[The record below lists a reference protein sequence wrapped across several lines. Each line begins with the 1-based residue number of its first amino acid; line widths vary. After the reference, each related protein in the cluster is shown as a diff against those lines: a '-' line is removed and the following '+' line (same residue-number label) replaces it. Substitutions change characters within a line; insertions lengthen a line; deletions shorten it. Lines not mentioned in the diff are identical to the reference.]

1 MCTHTQHTRTYN
13 KTITSV
19 VNDLHTLNL
28 AKNNR
33 RTMGILS
40 SILRVLPGF
49 VTTPPKPNTTP
60 TPLLQVTDTDATATT
75 SHAAASTSAAA
86 NDTTTSA
93 SSASSSSTS
102 GQEMTDY
109 NMEAATTAA
118 TRTADA
124 GMSLARIVSP
134 FVHKTPHSTTAKTM
148 HSTHLAS
155 QQDGTTSKVLT
166 TVVAVSG
173 GLPSNKRQ
181 ESDLTTPNIESTVLS
196 MDLDK
201 DSRTTTTNSHE
212 GGAKN
217 TSITTEN
224 GVMMVYNTNNN
235 KTAPSSEKEEA
246 KYPLVQNRMF
256 DVPEIIRSVAEFLDK
271 PSLAKCCRVSK
282 FWSTHCTPLLW
293 RHIVDK
299 HWRFGRFCSSIQSQ
313 SHYIRSIKCEDW
325 TDYEEMLLCQ
335 FPRLKGIAFH
345 GSKESMAVREKILA
359 KVSNTLMSLVL
370 SSVASELSA
379 DSSKAIQ
386 IMHQL
391 TTLKII
397 NMTVNQHHLA
407 DILRQCENLDFLSLS
422 RVHLDNSAAM
432 PAHGA
437 VVGGESGPG
446 LVVARKPDLEVVPTR
461 IKYLAMKEVT
471 VSAEYLTGMI
481 RNCPN
486 LLELSFAR
494 NETLVITS
502 EMIRVMQKSCPRLYA
517 IDIGSCK
524 QLERETFTPLFTTL
538 TQMTILNLS
547 GTRVGDED
555 LLILAQKCR
564 SLIRLD
570 IQYCTQ
576 ISSKGLHRFL
586 SRCSSTLRHLEASGV
601 TIEPESFDGRAWT
614 CSNLEIM
621 FVHVGLIGSY
631 EPYIPSTAKARAAEA
646 GTNEQQSQEDIES
659 KKRSLPIEVVNK
671 VDTPVSLLTRMLTGV
686 TTATMSVSTPT
697 STSTSTS
704 TSTTTATST
713 ATSTDHHGQRHCR
726 TAGSNSSASANIHTS
741 ASTGCS
747 ISPSNIKSS
756 KEAGIGSRSA
766 TKSSV
771 SRPGREQDGDVDMKH
786 ALHPIQDVSNVQY
799 LGLMGCGPKL
809 NRHTPCPLLSG
820 FRTIKRLHVLGLY
833 QSFKQEDLEWLVESL
848 PELCRI
854 DAEKYNIS
862 DEILGWFHSTYPHV
876 RIYRQE

>member
-1 MCTHTQHTRTYN
+1 
-13 KTITSV
+13 
-19 VNDLHTLNL
+19 
-28 AKNNR
+28 
-33 RTMGILS
+33 MGILN

-49 VTTPPKPNTTP
+49 VTTPEPNTTP
-60 TPLLQVTDTDATATT
+60 TPLLQITDADTDMTATT
-75 SHAAASTSAAA
+75 SHATAAA
-86 NDTTTSA
+86 TSGTTTGA
-93 SSASSSSTS
+93 SFSLSSFSSTG
-102 GQEMTDY
+102 GQGMTDHD
-109 NMEAATTAA
+109 MEPATTA
-118 TRTADA
+118 DA
-124 GMSLARIVSP
+124 AMSLARIASP
-134 FVHKTPHSTTAKTM
+134 FVHKAPHSTTAKTM
-148 HSTHLAS
+148 HSAREGHLAS
-155 QQDGTTSKVLT
+155 QQDGTTFKVLT
-166 TVVAVSG
+166 TVVAVAG

-181 ESDLTTPNIESTVLS
+181 ESDLTTPNIESTVVS

-201 DSRTTTTNSHE
+201 DLLTTADSHE
-212 GGAKN
+212 DGTKN
-217 TSITTEN
+217 TAITTEN
-224 GVMMVYNTNNN
+224 GVIFVYNNIDNNN
-235 KTAPSSEKEEA
+235 KAVSSTAAAAAEEKEEEA
-246 KYPLVQNRMF
+246 TYSLVQNRMF

-282 FWSTHCTPLLW
+282 YWSIHCTPLLW

-299 HWRFGRFCSSIQSQ
+299 HWRFGRFCASIQSQ

-359 KVSNTLMSLVL
+359 KVSGTLTSLVL
-370 SSVASELSA
+370 SSVALDLSA
-379 DSSKAIQ
+379 DSVKAIQ
-386 IMHQL
+386 SMHQL

-397 NMTVNQHHLA
+397 NMTVNHRHLA

-422 RVHLDNSAAM
+422 RVHLDDS
-432 PAHGA
+432 PATSVHGA
-437 VVGGESGPG
+437 VVSGESGSG
-446 LVVARKPDLEVVPTR
+446 LVVATKHDLKVVPTR

-471 VSAEYLTGMI
+471 VSPKYLTGMI

-502 EMIRVMQKSCPRLYA
+502 EMIQIIQVSCPRLYA

-547 GTRVGDED
+547 GTRVGDEE

-564 SLIRLD
+564 SLVRLD

-601 TIEPESFDGRAWT
+601 TIEPESFDDRAWT
-614 CSNLEIM
+614 CPNLEIM
-621 FVHVGLIGSY
+621 FVHIGLIGSY
-631 EPYIPSTAKARAAEA
+631 EPYIPSTEKARIAE
-646 GTNEQQSQEDIES
+646 TETKEQQPREDVES

-671 VDTPVSLLTRMLTGV
+671 ADTPVSLLTRMLTGV
-686 TTATMSVSTPT
+686 TTATMSASTSTPT
-697 STSTSTS
+697 STPA
-704 TSTTTATST
+704 TAST
-713 ATSTDHHGQRHCR
+713 ATSTDHHGQRHRR
-726 TAGSNSSASANIHTS
+726 TAGSSANANIHINAG
-741 ASTGCS
+741 ASSNTNVT
-747 ISPSNIKSS
+747 NIKSS
-756 KEAGIGSRSA
+756 KDTGNGSRSA
-766 TKSSV
+766 TKASG
-771 SRPGREQDGDVDMKH
+771 SRPEQGGDIDMKH

-820 FRTIKRLHVLGLY
+820 FRSIKRLHVLGLY
-833 QSFKQEDLEWLVESL
+833 QSFKQEDMEWLVESL

-854 DAEKYNIS
+854 DAEKYNVS

>member
-1 MCTHTQHTRTYN
+1 
-13 KTITSV
+13 
-19 VNDLHTLNL
+19 
-28 AKNNR
+28 
-33 RTMGILS
+33 MGILS

-49 VTTPPKPNTTP
+49 VTAPPKPNTTPP
-60 TPLLQVTDTDATATT
+60 TPLLQVTDSNAAATT
-75 SHAAASTSAAA
+75 SHVTASASAAD

-93 SSASSSSTS
+93 SSASSTPSSE
-102 GQEMTDY
+102 QEMADYDMETDTA
-109 NMEAATTAA
+109 AATESA
-118 TRTADA
+118 TTTDA
-124 GMSLARIVSP
+124 GMSLARNVSP
-134 FVHKTPHSTTAKTM
+134 FVHKNPHSTTPETM
-148 HSTHLAS
+148 HSAREGHLAS
-155 QQDGTTSKVLT
+155 QQGGATFKVLT
-166 TVVAVSG
+166 TDVTVAG

-181 ESDLTTPNIESTVLS
+181 ESDLTTPDIESTVLS
-196 MDLDK
+196 MDLDN
-201 DSRTTTTNSHE
+201 DPLTTTPKNHE
-212 GGAKN
+212 DGARN

-224 GVMMVYNTNNN
+224 GVMMINNNSTNNN
-235 KTAPSSEKEEA
+235 KATPSKEKEEA
-246 KYPLVQNRMF
+246 TYPLVQNRMF

-299 HWRFGRFCSSIQSQ
+299 HWRFGRFCASIQSQ

-359 KVSNTLMSLVL
+359 KVSDTLTSLVL

-407 DILRQCENLDFLSLS
+407 DILGQCENLDFLSLS
-422 RVHLDNSAAM
+422 RVHLDDSAAM
-432 PAHGA
+432 QVHGA
-437 VVGGESGPG
+437 VVGGGSGSG
-446 LVVARKPDLEVVPTR
+446 LVVVRKSDLEIVPTR

-481 RNCPN
+481 KNCPN

-502 EMIRVMQKSCPRLYA
+502 EMIRVMQESCPRLYA

-555 LLILAQKCR
+555 LSILAQKCR
-564 SLIRLD
+564 SLVRLD

-601 TIEPESFDGRAWT
+601 TIEPESFDDRAWT

-621 FVHVGLIGSY
+621 FVHIGLIGSY

-646 GTNEQQSQEDIES
+646 EAKGQPSQEDVES

-671 VDTPVSLLTRMLTGV
+671 IDTPVSLLTRMLTGV
-686 TTATMSVSTPT
+686 TTATMSVST
-697 STSTSTS
+697 STSTSTI
-704 TSTTTATST
+704 AAAST
-713 ATSTDHHGQRHCR
+713 AASTDHHGQRHCK
-726 TAGSNSSASANIHTS
+726 TAGSNSSASANIHIS
-741 ASTGCS
+741 ASTNS
-747 ISPSNIKSS
+747 STNASNIKSS
-756 KEAGIGSRSA
+756 KETGSGSGSA

-771 SRPGREQDGDVDMKH
+771 SRPGQEQDGDVDMKH

-820 FRTIKRLHVLGLY
+820 FRSIKRLHVLGLY

-854 DAEKYNIS
+854 DAEKYNVS

>member
-1 MCTHTQHTRTYN
+1 
-13 KTITSV
+13 
-19 VNDLHTLNL
+19 
-28 AKNNR
+28 
-33 RTMGILS
+33 MGILS

-49 VTTPPKPNTTP
+49 VTTPPKLNTTP
-60 TPLLQVTDTDATATT
+60 TPLLQVTDTDAAATT
-75 SHAAASTSAAA
+75 FHTAASTSAAA

-102 GQEMTDY
+102 GQGKTDY

-118 TRTADA
+118 TGTAVA
-124 GMSLARIVSP
+124 GMSLAHIVSPP
-134 FVHKTPHSTTAKTM
+134 FVHKTPHSTTVKTM
-148 HSTHLAS
+148 HSAHLAS
-155 QQDGTTSKVLT
+155 QQDETTSKVLT
-166 TVVAVSG
+166 TVVAVAG

-181 ESDLTTPNIESTVLS
+181 ESDLTTPDIEST
-196 MDLDK
+196 
-201 DSRTTTTNSHE
+201 
-212 GGAKN
+212 A
-217 TSITTEN
+217 
-224 GVMMVYNTNNN
+224 
-235 KTAPSSEKEEA
+235 APSSEKEEA

-437 VVGGESGPG
+437 VVGGGSGSG
-446 LVVARKPDLEVVPTR
+446 LVVAGKPDLEAVPTR

-576 ISSKGLHRFL
+576 VSSKGLHRFL

-601 TIEPESFDGRAWT
+601 TIEPESFDDRAWT

-631 EPYIPSTAKARAAEA
+631 EPYIPSTAKARVAEA
-646 GTNEQQSQEDIES
+646 ETNEQQSQQDIES

-686 TTATMSVSTPT
+686 TAATMSV
-697 STSTSTS
+697 STS

-726 TAGSNSSASANIHTS
+726 TAGSSSSASANIHTS
-741 ASTGCS
+741 AGTSRSTS
-747 ISPSNIKSS
+747 VSDIKSS
-756 KEAGIGSRSA
+756 KETGIGSRSA

-771 SRPGREQDGDVDMKH
+771 SRSGREQDGDVDMKH

-820 FRTIKRLHVLGLY
+820 FRSIKRLHVLGLY

-848 PELCRI
+848 PDLCRI
-854 DAEKYNIS
+854 DAEKYNVS

>member
-1 MCTHTQHTRTYN
+1 
-13 KTITSV
+13 
-19 VNDLHTLNL
+19 
-28 AKNNR
+28 
-33 RTMGILS
+33 MGILS

-49 VTTPPKPNTTP
+49 VAPKPNTMATTP
-60 TPLLQVTDTDATATT
+60 TPLFPVTDTTATT
-75 SHAAASTSAAA
+75 SRAAASTSA

-93 SSASSSSTS
+93 FPSPASSSFPTN
-102 GQEMTDY
+102 GQEMTDHD
-109 NMEAATTAA
+109 MEPATTAVA
-118 TRTADA
+118 LASEAA
-124 GMSLARIVSP
+124 GMSLTRNVSP

-148 HSTHLAS
+148 HTTGGDHLHPEQEGA
-155 QQDGTTSKVLT
+155 TSKNLT
-166 TVVAVSG
+166 TAVAVVG

-181 ESDLTTPNIESTVLS
+181 ESDLTNPTPDIESTVLA

-201 DSRTTTTNSHE
+201 DTLTTAGSHE
-212 GGAKN
+212 DG
-217 TSITTEN
+217 TTEN
-224 GVMMVYNTNNN
+224 GVMVVHNNN
-235 KTAPSSEKEEA
+235 NIKPLSSTAAVVEKKDKEET
-246 KYPLVQNRMF
+246 YPLVQNRMF

-282 FWSTHCTPLLW
+282 FWTTHCTPLLW
-293 RHIVDK
+293 RHVVDK
-299 HWRFGRFCSSIQSQ
+299 HWRFGRFCASIQSQ

-359 KVSNTLMSLVL
+359 KVSDTLTSLVL
-370 SSVASELSA
+370 SSVAPDLSG
-379 DSSKAIQ
+379 DSAKAIQ
-386 IMHQL
+386 NMHQL

-397 NMTVNQHHLA
+397 NMVVNHHHLA
-407 DILRQCENLDFLSLS
+407 EILHRCENLDFLSLS
-422 RVHLDNSAAM
+422 RVQLDESSTS
-432 PAHGA
+432 PTHGA
-437 VVGGESGPG
+437 AVVIGGGEGGSGTG
-446 LVVARKPDLEVVPTR
+446 LVVARKRELEFFPTR
-461 IKYLAMKEVT
+461 IKYLAMKEVS
-471 VSAEYLTGMI
+471 VSPEYLIRMI
-481 RNCPN
+481 RNCPD

-502 EMIRVMQKSCPRLYA
+502 EMVQVMQENCPRLYA

-538 TQMTILNLS
+538 IQMTILNLS

-564 SLIRLD
+564 SLVRLD

-601 TIEPESFDGRAWT
+601 TIEPESFDDRAWT

-621 FVHVGLIGSY
+621 FVHIGLIGSY
-631 EPYIPSTAKARAAEA
+631 EPYIPSTAKARVAEA
-646 GTNEQQSQEDIES
+646 DTKDQQKQQPDECET
-659 KKRSLPIEVVNK
+659 KKRSLPIEVVTK
-671 VDTPVSLLTRMLTGV
+671 VETPVSLLTRMLTGV
-686 TTATMSVSTPT
+686 TTATMSVTASTPVQ
-697 STSTSTS
+697 
-704 TSTTTATST
+704 AALST
-713 ATSTDHHGQRHCR
+713 ATTTDHHGQRHCR
-726 TAGSNSSASANIHTS
+726 TAGTSSNTNIHANAVFSSNSNTANTK
-741 ASTGCS
+741 T
-747 ISPSNIKSS
+747 S
-756 KEAGIGSRSA
+756 KESGNGTGLGCGSA
-766 TKSSV
+766 TKPTG
-771 SRPGREQDGDVDMKH
+771 SRPGQDGDVEMKH

-820 FRTIKRLHVLGLY
+820 FRSIKRLHVLGLY

-848 PELCRI
+848 PDLCRI
-854 DAEKYNIS
+854 DAEKYNVS

-876 RIYRQE
+876 RIYRQEC

>member
-1 MCTHTQHTRTYN
+1 
-13 KTITSV
+13 
-19 VNDLHTLNL
+19 
-28 AKNNR
+28 
-33 RTMGILS
+33 MGILS

-49 VTTPPKPNTTP
+49 VTTPLKPNTTP
-60 TPLLQVTDTDATATT
+60 SSTPLLQVTDAAATT
-75 SHAAASTSAAA
+75 SHAAASAAAPAA
-86 NDTTTSA
+86 NDTTTNA
-93 SSASSSSTS
+93 SSASSSFTS
-102 GQEMTDY
+102 GQELADY
-109 NMEAATTAA
+109 DMETVTTAA
-118 TRTADA
+118 TGTATTAKA

-134 FVHKTPHSTTAKTM
+134 FVHKTPHSTTTKTM
-148 HSTHLAS
+148 HAAREGHLAL
-155 QQDGTTSKVLT
+155 QQGGTTSKVLT
-166 TVVAVSG
+166 TVVAG
-173 GLPSNKRQ
+173 GLPSNKRK
-181 ESDLTTPNIESTVLS
+181 ESDLTTHEIESTVLS

-201 DSRTTTTNSHE
+201 GPLTTTANSHE
-212 GGAKN
+212 DGTKN
-217 TSITTEN
+217 ISITTEN
-224 GVMMVYNTNNN
+224 GVMEVYNNINTNND
-235 KTAPSSEKEEA
+235 KASPSKEKEEEEA
-246 KYPLVQNRMF
+246 TYPLVQNRMF

-299 HWRFGRFCSSIQSQ
+299 HWRFGRFCASIQSQ

-345 GSKESMAVREKILA
+345 GGKEPMAVREKILA
-359 KVSNTLMSLVL
+359 KVSDTLTSLVL

-379 DSSKAIQ
+379 ESSKAIQ

-422 RVHLDNSAAM
+422 RVHLDDSAAM
-432 PAHGA
+432 PVHGA
-437 VVGGESGPG
+437 VIGGGSESG
-446 LVVARKPDLEVVPTR
+446 LVVARKADLEIVPTR

-502 EMIRVMQKSCPRLYA
+502 EMIRVMQESCPRLYA

-564 SLIRLD
+564 SLVRLD

-601 TIEPESFDGRAWT
+601 TIEPESFDDRAWT

-621 FVHVGLIGSY
+621 FVHIGLIGSY
-631 EPYIPSTAKARAAEA
+631 EPYIPSTAKARVAEA
-646 GTNEQQSQEDIES
+646 ETKEQQSQEDIES

-686 TTATMSVSTPT
+686 TTATMSVST
-697 STSTSTS
+697 STSTFTTS
-704 TSTTTATST
+704 AST
-713 ATSTDHHGQRHCR
+713 ATPTDHHGQRHCK
-726 TAGSNSSASANIHTS
+726 TAGSSSSASTNIHTS
-741 ASTGCS
+741 AGTSTS
-747 ISPSNIKSS
+747 TSTSNIKSS
-756 KEAGIGSRSA
+756 KETGNGSGSA

-771 SRPGREQDGDVDMKH
+771 CRPGQGKDGDVDMKH
-786 ALHPIQDVSNVQY
+786 ALHPIQDVSKVQY

-809 NRHTPCPLLSG
+809 NRNTPCPLLSG
-820 FRTIKRLHVLGLY
+820 FRSIKRLHVLGLY

-854 DAEKYNIS
+854 DAEKYNVS